1 MPEGFGPDRFGEAF
15 AFPSNRLERK
25 DHVMQGAAKRVRMTY
40 KDLVKLPDDGLRH
53 ELIDG
58 EHYVTPSPVP
68 RHQLIAGNLHLII
81 GNYVRERGLGVIAF
95 APLDVVFTQH
105 DVVVPDLLYFTKE
118 RYRETI
124 TEKNAQGAPNLVVE
138 ILSPGTRRR
147 DEGLKRA
154 LYERMRVEEYW
165 IVDPKREIVTAF
177 RLQDGRYERK
187 EYTSADAASLTTP
200 LLPDLVIPL
209 KAVFELP

>member
-1 MPEGFGPDRFGEAF
+1 
-15 AFPSNRLERK
+15 
-25 DHVMQGAAKRVRMTY
+25 MQGAAKRVRMTY
-40 KDLVKLPDDGLRH
+40 KDLLKLPDDGLRH

-68 RHQLIAGNLHLII
+68 RHQLIAGNLYLII
-81 GNYVRERGLGVIAF
+81 GNYVRERGSGVIAF
-95 APLDVVFTQH
+95 APFDVVFTPY
-105 DVVVPDLLYFTKE
+105 DVVVPDLLYFTTQQ
-118 RYRETI
+118 YREI
-124 TEKNAQGAPNLVVE
+124 VTEKNAQGPPNLLIE

-154 LYERMRVEEYW
+154 LYERKGVNEYW
-165 IVDPKREIVTAF
+165 MVDPKREIVTVF
-177 RLQDGRYERK
+177 RLQEGGYERT
-187 EYTSADAASLTTP
+187 EYALQDEASMTTP